1 MRSALAG
8 GNLRR
13 RGVDH
18 ARPDLKQT
26 TIGHLCGSELPYNR
40 LRTKTG
46 ADGGTRSPIAG
57 NPGKGKVIS
66 LFGLLGFL
74 ARRFDFSSFS
84 SSAIRSFSSRAG
96 SRADVAGYGVQFGL
110 HVADKIVG
118 GASGSHG
125 QYLQLCRLCPSDG
138 NSCHIRHY
146 LDLNAVVEAVRV
158 CPSAH

>member
-1 MRSALAG
+1 
-8 GNLRR
+8 LRR

-96 SRADVAGYGVQFGL
+96 SRADVAGYGVQLGL

-118 GASGSHG
+118 GALFAAILSARAYNFAARFLSPLACVSGLGGYESPGH
-125 QYLQLCRLCPSDG
+125 L
-138 NSCHIRHY
+138 H
-146 LDLNAVVEAVRV
+146 
-158 CPSAH
+158 AHRPMTTCN